1 MRNATTQTISI
12 NAPYDK
18 AFDYLA
24 NPLTQ
29 KEWAINFMKDVQK
42 TDNGFIAV
50 TPFGEM
56 ELELDTDKQTGI
68 INIILNRGEPIATRL
83 IKNEEGC
90 EFLFTLFQPNEMP
103 DAAWKKET
111 VPGLMEELEQLKSIL
126 ERP

>member
-29 KEWAINFMKDVQK
+29 KEWAINFMKDVRK

-111 VPGLMEELEQLKSIL
+111 VLGLMEELEQLKSIL